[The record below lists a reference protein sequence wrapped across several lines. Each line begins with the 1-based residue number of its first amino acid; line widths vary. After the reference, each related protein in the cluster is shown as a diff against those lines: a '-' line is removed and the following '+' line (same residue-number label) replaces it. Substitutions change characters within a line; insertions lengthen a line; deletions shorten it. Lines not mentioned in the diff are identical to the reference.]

1 MKKITSLLS
10 RAKVATVAAVSV
22 VAAPVFAVEGDA
34 VDQLTTAATS
44 QMGGVSTGMIALGI
58 ILVGVAALGFT
69 IYKIV
74 SMSGGRK
81 A

>member
-1 MKKITSLLS
+1 M
-10 RAKVATVAAVSV
+10 
-22 VAAPVFAVEGDA
+22 FAVEGDA